1 MSKSPGGNASSSSKA
16 CGSPGCG
23 FQDFHLGPCSSDGV
37 STSRRRGALR
47 CHDVDDSEVVHQSKR
62 AAISQPALDSD
73 DGSAFEGSKTLRKS
87 AASRP
92 TGGKRKPAAAKSA
105 QKRRR
110 AASSSEDSS
119 GEYVPSDQDVDK
131 EEDEAEEEDA
141 EVEADQEARTKQ
153 VAAASSPQS
162 PRSHTEQ

>member
-16 CGSPGCG
+16 RGSPGCG

-87 AASRP
+87 AA
-92 TGGKRKPAAAKSA
+92 AAKSA

-119 GEYVPSDQDVDK
+119 GEYVPSDQDADK